1 MDSNVL
7 LLSQLSPYQI
17 AQMIRALDS
26 RLLGIEGE
34 NQGAVVRLIYSF
46 AIAGGIQ
53 HFRVNVRGDTVP
65 SIAAIYPAALG
76 CSKQHLRS
84 GLVSSSMS
92 QMILAPKSSG
102 CPQGNASIVRWY
114 LAEINRTGAVLRS
127 ACLQVLRRQP
137 CCWAAVQMLPHPS
150 PPWACRTA
158 AGHALVGAL
167 HDSRRRLCDRD
178 GADALRTLP
187 PARPRA
193 GGTGSAA
200 AASL

>member
-65 SIAAIYPAALG
+65 SIAAIYPAARLFEAALA
-76 CSKQHLRS
+76 QRL
-84 GLVSSSMS
+84 GLVFHVSDDF
-92 QMILAPKSSG
+92 G
-102 CPQGNASIVRWY
+102 
-114 LAEINRTGAVLRS
+114 AEE
-127 ACLQVLRRQP
+127 
-137 CCWAAVQMLPHPS
+137 
-150 PPWACRTA
+150 
-158 AGHALVGAL
+158 
-167 HDSRRRLCDRD
+167 
-178 GADALRTLP
+178 
-187 PARPRA
+187 
-193 GGTGSAA
+193 
-200 AASL
+200 